1 MMRCLTLAK
10 IFKKKNYLVR
20 FIINEFDKNSLT
32 ILKKNKFKV
41 NSLKIKNKNLTILQD
56 AKLTRDFIIK
66 KKIDSPY
73 LIIDNYKINKNWE
86 SILKKIVY
94 KIIVIDDMMISKHNC
109 DLLINQNYLIKNEE
123 KYYDGLIPKNCKLLN
138 GTKYAILRPEF
149 AKLRKISKPRKKL
162 NKILISFGG
171 ADPTN
176 ETTKVLKA
184 FKNINLVKLK
194 LVVIAGNSNS
204 NKKNIKKLTDQ
215 IINSK
220 FYTYS
225 EKIGYFMVNSD
236 LAIGGAGTTTW
247 ERCCLGLPSI
257 ISILSV
263 NQKQIGNSLSKIK
276 CVKNLGLANKLSVKD
291 YESAIKKLDNKTLL
305 QMSINSKKLVD
316 GKGAN
321 RVVNEI
327 LLL

>member
-1 MMRCLTLAK
+1 MFNISK
-10 IFKKKNYLVR
+10 NFQKKNYLVR
-20 FIINEFDKNSLT
+20 FIINEFDKNSLK
-32 ILKKNKFKV
+32 ILKNNKFKV
-41 NSLKIKNKNLTILQD
+41 HSLKIKNKNLTILED
-56 AKLTRDFIIK
+56 AKLTREFIIK
-66 KKIDSPY
+66 KKINSPY

-109 DLLINQNYLIKNEE
+109 DLLINQNYSIKNQK
-123 KYYDGLIPKNCKLLN
+123 KYYDELIPKNCKLLN
-138 GTKYAILRPEF
+138 GTKYALLRPEF
-149 AKLRKISKPRKKL
+149 IKLRKISKPRKKL

-176 ETTKVLKA
+176 ETIKVLKA
-184 FKNINLVKLK
+184 FKNINLEKLK
-194 LVVIAGNSNS
+194 LIVIAGHSNS

-263 NQKQIGNSLSKIK
+263 NQKQIGYSLSKIN
-276 CVKNLGLANKLSVKD
+276 CVKNLGIANKLSIKD
-291 YESAIKKLDNKTLL
+291 YESAIQKFDNKTLQ
-305 QMSINSKKLVD
+305 QMSKNCKKLVD